1 MPSKSVNINI
11 STPIG
16 PLEIYVDKR
25 EQARAERLIAQTP
38 SILTKGYAKGTEKF
52 GNQLLRIVR
61 RSLNTGIP
69 PKGSGVSWPKHSP
82 STIKK
87 YGEYTKKYGDKKYG
101 EHTMLN
107 LTGQY
112 AKSVTIVKGKK
123 RTFVGLPIGIRKIT
137 YTGKT
142 SRKTLNQIAIML
154 EYGSRDGNL
163 PPRPL
168 WGPAF
173 KVAGGKVALQKEI
186 RNEIRKEIREIRRVK

>member
-1 MPSKSVNINI
+1 MPSKSVNITLSI
-11 STPIG
+11 PVG

-25 EQARAERLIAQTP
+25 EQARAERLIAKTP
-38 SILTKGYAKGTEKF
+38 SILTKGYEKGTEKF

-61 RSLNTGIP
+61 RSLNTGVP
-69 PKGSGVSWPKHSP
+69 PRGSEVSWPPHAP
-82 STIKK
+82 GIIKK
-87 YGEYTKKYGDKKYG
+87 YGD
-101 EHTMLN
+101 HTMLH

-112 AKSVTIVKGKK
+112 ARSVTLVKGKK
-123 RTFVGLPIGIRKIT
+123 RTFVGLPIGIKKIT

-168 WGPAF
+168 WNPAF
-173 KVAGGKVALQKEI
+173 KAAGGKAALQKEI
-186 RNEIRKEIREIRRVK
+186 RNEVRKEIRKVKNGSRL

>member
-1 MPSKSVNINI
+1 MPSKSVNITL

-25 EQARAERLIAQTP
+25 EQARAERLIAKTP
-38 SILTKGYAKGTEKF
+38 SILTEGYAKGTEKF

-61 RSLNTGIP
+61 RSLNTGVP
-69 PKGSGVSWPKHSP
+69 PRGSGVSWPPHAP
-82 STIKK
+82 GTIKK
-87 YGEYTKKYGDKKYG
+87 YGD
-101 EHTMLN
+101 HTMLN

-112 AKSVTIVKGKK
+112 ARSVTLVKGKK
-123 RTFVGLPIGIRKIT
+123 RTFVGLPIGIKKIT

-168 WGPAF
+168 WAPAF
-173 KVAGGKVALQKEI
+173 KAAGGKAALQKEI
-186 RNEIRKEIREIRRVK
+186 RNEVRKEIRRII

>member
-1 MPSKSVNINI
+1 MPSKSVNITL
-11 STPIG
+11 STPVG

-25 EQARAERLIAQTP
+25 EQARAERLIAKTP
-38 SILTKGYAKGTEKF
+38 SILTEGYAKGTEKF

-61 RSLNTGIP
+61 RSLNTGVP
-69 PKGSGVSWPKHSP
+69 PRGSGVSWPPHAP
-82 STIKK
+82 GTL
-87 YGEYTKKYGDKKYG
+87 KKYGDHTILKKYG
-101 EHTMLN
+101 DHTMLN

-112 AKSVTIVKGKK
+112 ARSVTLVKGKK
-123 RTFVGLPIGIRKIT
+123 RTFVGLPIGIKKIT

-168 WGPAF
+168 WNPAF
-173 KVAGGKVALQKEI
+173 KAAGGKAALQKEI
-186 RNEIRKEIREIRRVK
+186 RNEIRKEIRRVI

>member
-1 MPSKSVNINI
+1 MPSKSVNITL

-25 EQARAERLIAQTP
+25 EQARAERLIAKTP
-38 SILTKGYAKGTEKF
+38 SILTKGYANGTEKF

-61 RSLNTGIP
+61 RSLNTGVP
-69 PKGSGVSWPKHSP
+69 PRGSGVSWPPHAP
-82 STIKK
+82 GTIKK
-87 YGEYTKKYGDKKYG
+87 YGPGTIKKYGD
-101 EHTMLN
+101 HTLLN

-112 AKSVTIVKGKK
+112 ARSVTLVKGKK
-123 RTFVGLPIGIRKIT
+123 RTFVGLPIGIKKIT

-168 WGPAF
+168 WAPAF
-173 KVAGGKVALQKEI
+173 KAAGGKAALQKEI
-186 RNEIRKEIREIRRVK
+186 RNEVRKEIREIRRII

>member
-1 MPSKSVNINI
+1 MPSKSVNITL
-11 STPIG
+11 STPVG

-25 EQARAERLIAQTP
+25 KQARAERLIAKTP
-38 SILTKGYAKGTEKF
+38 SILTEGYAKGTEKF

-61 RSLNTGIP
+61 RSLNTGVP
-69 PKGSGVSWPKHSP
+69 PRGSGVSWPPHAP
-82 STIKK
+82 GTLKK
-87 YGEYTKKYGDKKYG
+87 YGGPTMLKKYRD
-101 EHTMLN
+101 HTMLN

-112 AKSVTIVKGKK
+112 ARSVTLVKGKK
-123 RTFVGLPIGIRKIT
+123 RTFVGLPIGIKKIT

-168 WGPAF
+168 WNPAF
-173 KVAGGKVALQKEI
+173 KAAGGKAALQKEI
-186 RNEIRKEIREIRRVK
+186 RNEIRKEIRRVI

>member
-1 MPSKSVNINI
+1 MPSKSVNITL
-11 STPIG
+11 STPVG

-25 EQARAERLIAQTP
+25 EQARAERLIAKTP
-38 SILTKGYAKGTEKF
+38 SILTEGYTKGTEKF

-61 RSLNTGIP
+61 RSLNTGVP
-69 PKGSGVSWPKHSP
+69 PRGSGVSWPPHAP
-82 STIKK
+82 GTIKK
-87 YGEYTKKYGDKKYG
+87 YKKYGD
-101 EHTMLN
+101 HTMLN

-112 AKSVTIVKGKK
+112 ARSVTLVKGKK
-123 RTFVGLPIGIRKIT
+123 RTFVGLPIGIKKIT

-168 WGPAF
+168 WNPAF
-173 KVAGGKVALQKEI
+173 KAAGGKAVLQKEI
-186 RNEIRKEIREIRRVK
+186 RNEIRKEIRRVI

>member
-1 MPSKSVNINI
+1 MASRKVNINLSNNLCDI
-11 STPIG
+11 Q
-16 PLEIYVDKR
+16 IYVDPVKQR
-25 EQARAERLIAQTP
+25 QAERLIAKTP
-38 SILTKGYAKGTEKF
+38 SIMKLGYELGTRKF

-69 PKGSGVSWPKHSP
+69 PKGSGVSWPPHAP
-82 STIKK
+82 GTIKK
-87 YGEYTKKYGDKKYG
+87 YGD
-101 EHTMLN
+101 HTMLN

-112 AKSVTIVKGKK
+112 ARSVTLVKGKK

-168 WGPAF
+168 WAPTF
-173 KVAGGKVALQKEI
+173 KAAGRRSDLQKET
-186 RNEIRKEIREIRRVK
+186 RNTLRKEIMRII

>member
-1 MPSKSVNINI
+1 MPSKSVNITLSI
-11 STPIG
+11 PVG

-25 EQARAERLIAQTP
+25 EQARAERLIAKTP
-38 SILTKGYAKGTEKF
+38 SILTKGYAKGAEKF

-61 RSLNTGIP
+61 RSLNTGVP
-69 PKGSGVSWPKHSP
+69 PRGSGVSWPLHAP
-82 STIKK
+82 GTIKK
-87 YGEYTKKYGDKKYG
+87 YGD
-101 EHTMLN
+101 HTMLN

-112 AKSVTIVKGKK
+112 ARSVTLVKGKE
-123 RTFVGLPIGIRKIT
+123 RIFVGLPIGIKKIT

-168 WGPAF
+168 WAPTF
-173 KVAGGKVALQKEI
+173 KTVGGKAVLQKEI
-186 RNEIRKEIREIRRVK
+186 RNEVRKEIRRII

>member
-1 MPSKSVNINI
+1 MSSKSVNITL

-25 EQARAERLIAQTP
+25 EQARAERLIAKTP

-61 RSLNTGIP
+61 RSLNTGVP
-69 PKGSGVSWPKHSP
+69 PRGSEVSWPPHAP
-82 STIKK
+82 GTIKK
-87 YGEYTKKYGDKKYG
+87 YGDYTL
-101 EHTMLN
+101 LN

-112 AKSVTIVKGKK
+112 ARSVTLVKGKK
-123 RTFVGLPIGIRKIT
+123 RTFVGLPIGIKKIT
-137 YTGKT
+137 YTGKTSKKKKISKT

-168 WGPAF
+168 WAPAF
-173 KVAGGKVALQKEI
+173 KAAGGKAALQKEI
-186 RNEIRKEIREIRRVK
+186 RNEVRKEIRRII

>member
-1 MPSKSVNINI
+1 MPSKSVNITL

-25 EQARAERLIAQTP
+25 EQARAERLIAKTP

-61 RSLNTGIP
+61 RSLNTGVP
-69 PKGSGVSWPKHSP
+69 PRGSGVSWPPHAP
-82 STIKK
+82 GTIKK
-87 YGEYTKKYGDKKYG
+87 YGD
-101 EHTMLN
+101 HTMLN

-112 AKSVTIVKGKK
+112 ARSVTLVKGKK
-123 RTFVGLPIGIRKIT
+123 RTFVGLPIGIKKIT

-142 SRKTLNQIAIML
+142 SRKTLNQVAIML
-154 EYGSRDGNL
+154 EYGNRDGNL

-168 WGPAF
+168 WAPAL
-173 KVAGGKVALQKEI
+173 KAAGGKAALQKEI
-186 RNEIRKEIREIRRVK
+186 RNEVRKEIRRII

>member
-1 MPSKSVNINI
+1 MPSKSVNITLSI
-11 STPIG
+11 PVG

-25 EQARAERLIAQTP
+25 EQARAERLIAKTP
-38 SILTKGYAKGTEKF
+38 SILNKGYAKGTEKF

-61 RSLNTGIP
+61 RSLNTGVP
-69 PKGSGVSWPKHSP
+69 PRGSGVSWPPHAP
-82 STIKK
+82 GTIKK
-87 YGEYTKKYGDKKYG
+87 YGD
-101 EHTMLN
+101 HTMLN

-112 AKSVTIVKGKK
+112 ARSVTLVKGKK
-123 RTFVGLPIGIRKIT
+123 RIFVGLPIEIQKIT

-168 WGPAF
+168 WAPAL
-173 KVAGGKVALQKEI
+173 KAAGGKAALQKEI
-186 RNEIRKEIREIRRVK
+186 RNEVRKEIRRII

>member
-1 MPSKSVNINI
+1 MPSKSVNINL

-16 PLEIYVDKR
+16 SLEIYVDKR

-38 SILTKGYAKGTEKF
+38 SILTNGYAKGTEKF

-69 PKGSGVSWPKHSP
+69 PKGTSWPPHAPGTLRKY
-82 STIKK
+82 KK
-87 YGEYTKKYGDKKYG
+87 YKKYR

-173 KVAGGKVALQKEI
+173 EAAGGKAALQKEI
-186 RNEIRKEIREIRRVK
+186 RNEIRKEIRRIK